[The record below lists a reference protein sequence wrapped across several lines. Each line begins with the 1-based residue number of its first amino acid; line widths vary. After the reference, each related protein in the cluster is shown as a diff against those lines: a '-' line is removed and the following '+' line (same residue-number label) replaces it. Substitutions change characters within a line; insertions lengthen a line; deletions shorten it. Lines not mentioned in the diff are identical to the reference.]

1 MTDRKPLYLGRDPVT
16 SDPSSLV
23 EFKSTD
29 VIGVIDGGTGVSSL
43 SDLSSIFV
51 PVEDHGSLDGLSHND
66 HPQYVLSST
75 NLALS
80 AQVVANTNT
89 PSEMVFV
96 ATASQTNFS
105 LTSTP
110 SMALVWINGLAQ
122 EPQEYS
128 YVGNDVV
135 LSTGATVGDDVKILW
150 LQNYQ
155 VTASQKS
162 GWIDYKDSSTTTS
175 SLILPASTW
184 VTLPN
189 DGLGTGSNSTYKPD
203 GVTTLLDTTTGYI
216 DCSQTTLGDEL
227 LIRNDYTVVPSMNNS
242 TLEFRYQLGSG
253 GSLYNLD
260 TNVAYLGNG
269 AGIGYRHIS
278 CDNIC
283 LGDTNTINNPIAL
296 QVKCSSASTLIN
308 GGTKITL
315 LRR

>member
-1 MTDRKPLYLGRDPVT
+1 MTDRRPIYAGRDP
-16 SDPSSLV
+16 SSGILSGLT
-23 EFKSTD
+23 EFKVGD
-29 VIGVIDGGTGVSSL
+29 VLGIEFGGTGASSLGGAQGALGISSL
-43 SDLSSIFV
+43 SADIQGVSATVFDNSS
-51 PVEDHGSLDGLSHND
+51 SW
-66 HPQYVLSST
+66 
-75 NLALS
+75 
-80 AQVVANTNT
+80 ANTNT
-89 PSEMVFV
+89 PAEMVFV

-175 SLILPASTW
+175 PLVLPAATW
-184 VTLPN
+184 ITLPN

-269 AGIGYRHIS
+269 AGIGYRHIT

-283 LGDTNTINNPIAL
+283 LGDTNTINNPIIL